1 MVLLVKMNYFKVI
14 FYIYKYKAYL
24 KIYKGDKLA
33 AETVVE
39 ELFP

>member
-1 MVLLVKMNYFKVI
+1 MVLLVKMNYIKVI
-14 FYIYKYKAYL
+14 LYIYYKAYL